1 MNRFEERMLRCLA
14 KIANNTENIAQ
25 NTVGYDWEAFVPS
38 EDKNLPEYFA
48 CNKLMYDFAAGII
61 NAFKDKGSQGVADF
75 IILHERRRD
84 IQNALDPECEQI
96 TWSVEDFESR
106 AVEIEEARGKEQI
119 FDRSEFPA
127 ALYTMIDRHD
137 ASIGIT
143 WESIDYHLEEYCLL
157 TTGEEQ

>member
-1 MNRFEERMLRCLA
+1 MTRFEERMLRCLG
-14 KIANNTENIAQ
+14 KIAKNTENIAQ
-25 NTVGYDWEAFVPS
+25 NTTEYDWETFVPS

-96 TWSVEDFESR
+96 TWSVEDFEAR
-106 AVEIEEARGKEQI
+106 AEKLKRPEGRGKFLIAQS
-119 FDRSEFPA
+119 FQQ
-127 ALYTMIDRHD
+127 L
-137 ASIGIT
+137 SI
-143 WESIDYHLEEYCLL
+143 
-157 TTGEEQ
+157 Q